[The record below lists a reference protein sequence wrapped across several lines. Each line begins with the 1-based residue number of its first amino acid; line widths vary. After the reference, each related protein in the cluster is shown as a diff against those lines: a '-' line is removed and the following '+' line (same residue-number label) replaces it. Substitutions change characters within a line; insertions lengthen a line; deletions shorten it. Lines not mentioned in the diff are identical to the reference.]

1 MKNIP
6 AETTEALERFR
17 TNISLRLPVISCYL
31 LLTLIL
37 REGFF
42 IPFPYIVFGIL
53 SWMLISPLF
62 LSFYFEN
69 FTPSAKTIING
80 LFLYMLFDLFV
91 ITLIIYFLGGLS
103 WAGFIFYSFYL
114 LLNFM
119 TFPRHYAIFLTF
131 WIVFLFLGLS
141 LSQYFNFLPPQSL
154 FPLETQT
161 YFNFSYVLTTTIAFA
176 VTIFLVAYFG
186 RGFYQMYAVKIKDLR
201 KIESTLEG
209 EKAALETRVQA
220 RKKELGEEKEKLEE
234 RIRVRAKELEKESR
248 ELEERAEELAKFQ
261 KVAHGREL
269 KMEELKKEL
278 AQLRIELKS

>member
-6 AETTEALERFR
+6 SEITETLERFR
-17 TNISLRLPVISCYL
+17 TNVSLRLPVISCYL

-42 IPFPYIVFGIL
+42 IPLPYIIFGIL
-53 SWMLISPLF
+53 SWMLISSLF

-80 LFLYMLFDLFV
+80 LFLYMFFDLFV

-103 WAGFIFYSFYL
+103 WPSFIFYSFYL

-119 TFPRHYAIFLTF
+119 TFPRHYAIFLTS
-131 WIVFLFLGLS
+131 WIAFLFLGLS

-161 YFNFSYVLTTTIAFA
+161 YFNFSYVLTTTIVFA
-176 VTIFLVAYFG
+176 ATIPLVAYFG
-186 RGFYQMYAVKIKDLR
+186 WGFYQMYAVKIKDLR

-209 EKAALETRVQA
+209 EKTALETRVQT
-220 RKKELGEEKEKLEE
+220 RKRQLIEEKEKLEE
-234 RIRVRAKELEKESR
+234 RIKVRAKELEKESR

-261 KVAHGREL
+261 KVVHGREL
-269 KMEELKKEL
+269 KMRELKKETE
-278 AQLRIELKS
+278 RLKKKLK